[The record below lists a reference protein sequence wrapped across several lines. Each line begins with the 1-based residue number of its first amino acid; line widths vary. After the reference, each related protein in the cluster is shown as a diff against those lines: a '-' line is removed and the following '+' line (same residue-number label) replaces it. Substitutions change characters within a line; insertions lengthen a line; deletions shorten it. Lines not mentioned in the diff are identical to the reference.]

1 MKEQII
7 KRLRNK
13 AFLVSILAAI
23 LLLIRQTRFNDLLP
37 GNIDEIVNSILA
49 ILSIAGVI
57 IDPST
62 PGLTD
67 GEVK

>member
-13 AFLVSILAAI
+13 AFWVTLASAI
-23 LLLIRQTRFNDLLP
+23 VLLAQQLGL
-37 GNIDEIVNSILA
+37 NIFPSNIADIINSVLA
-49 ILSIAGVI
+49 ILTIAGVI

-62 PGLTD
+62 PGITD
-67 GEVK
+67 KEEK

>member
-13 AFLVSILAAI
+13 AFLISLASAT
-23 LLLIRQTRFNDLLP
+23 LLLTQQLGLDIFPDNVEDIINTVL
-37 GNIDEIVNSILA
+37 VILT
-49 ILSIAGVI
+49 ITGVI
-57 IDPST
+57 IDPAT

-67 GEVK
+67 GEGQ